1 MTFKG
6 YLVGLEV
13 RLLTSDADQVQND
26 RIKQVEKRLLTVE
39 QAVQELGGMAKIIK
53 AGIGLMALSLG
64 VDIQGML

>member
-1 MTFKG
+1 M
-6 YLVGLEV
+6 
-13 RLLTSDADQVQND
+13 RLMTSDTDSVQND

>member
-1 MTFKG
+1 M
-6 YLVGLEV
+6 LDV
-13 RLLTSDADQVQND
+13 RLMTSDTDLVQND

>member
-1 MTFKG
+1 M
-6 YLVGLEV
+6 
-13 RLLTSDADQVQND
+13 TSDTDSVKYD